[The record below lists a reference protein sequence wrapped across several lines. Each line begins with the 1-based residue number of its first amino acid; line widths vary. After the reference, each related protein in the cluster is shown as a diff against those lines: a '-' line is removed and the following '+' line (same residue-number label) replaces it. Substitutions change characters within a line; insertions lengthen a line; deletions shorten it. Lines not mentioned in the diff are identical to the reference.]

1 MVVRAE
7 RRPRRLGDARREA
20 SLGSWYRDA
29 AMHSRW
35 DDAEARR
42 LEGLDLLVYASRLIG
57 AETSLVVWGG
67 GNTSIKTIE
76 RDHRGREV
84 QVLRVKGSGS
94 DLKSVQRKD
103 FPGVRMDDILALLE
117 RDDMGD
123 TEMVSYLAHGL
134 LDSGGTRP
142 SIETLL
148 HGFLPSHAV
157 IHTHADAIVSL
168 TNNDHHRDVFAEVY
182 GKDVITLPY
191 RRPGFR
197 ISRDVADAL
206 RGHPDA
212 TALVLERH
220 GTITWGATVRDAY
233 DSTLEL
239 ITRAEEAI
247 AARKRGRPV
256 FGGPRVPMRE
266 GAARRAA
273 ALAAAPRLR
282 GALSRT
288 RRVIVTFD
296 DSPPIL
302 EFVSSAHGPRL
313 SQIGPATPDHTIYTK
328 RLPCVVALE
337 GRETGESLVA
347 AIEGAVERF
356 VADYTRYVDANRFEG
371 AELGDPRPRV
381 VLLPG
386 LGMFTAGRDRRT
398 TGIVNDIYRHTI
410 DVIGGA
416 AAFGEYVSLSAR
428 DAFDVEYW
436 PLELYKLTLAPPEKE
451 LARRIA
457 LVTGGA
463 SGIGR
468 AVARRLA
475 AEGAHVVVAD
485 LDEVGARKTADEIIA
500 AVGAG
505 RALGVGMDVTR
516 EDSVSAGL
524 GETVLAYGGLD
535 LLVSNAG
542 IAHSCPVERLSLADW
557 ERSFAVNARG
567 HFLVAREAMRILT
580 AQGLG
585 GALVFVATKNVMS
598 PGKDFAAYSAAKAAE
613 AQLAKVLALEGAP
626 HGIRSNI
633 VNPDAVFHD
642 SKLWSED
649 VRRERAAAQGIPVT
663 ELEEFYRKRNLL
675 GVRILPEDVAEAVL
689 FLASDRSAKT
699 TGCTITVDGGVKD
712 AFPR

>member
-1 MVVRAE
+1 MR
-7 RRPRRLGDARREA
+7 
-20 SLGSWYRDA
+20 
-29 AMHSRW
+29 SRW
-35 DDAEARR
+35 TDAEARG

-67 GNTSIKTIE
+67 GNTSIKTVE
-76 RDHRGREV
+76 RDHRGREIP
-84 QVLRVKGSGS
+84 VLRVKGSGS
-94 DLKSVQRKD
+94 DLKSVQRRD
-103 FPGVRMDDILALLE
+103 FPGVRMDDILALLP
-117 RDDMGD
+117 RQDMGD
-123 TEMVSYLAHGL
+123 AEMVEYLAHGL
-134 LDSGGTRP
+134 LDPGGPRP

-148 HGFLPSHAV
+148 HGFLPAHAV
-157 IHTHADAIVSL
+157 VHTHADAIVSL
-168 TNNDHHRDVFAEVY
+168 TNNDRHADVFAQVY

-197 ISRDVADAL
+197 ISRDVVDAL
-206 RGHPDA
+206 RQDPEA

-220 GTITWGATVRDAY
+220 GTITWGATVREAY
-233 DSTLEL
+233 EATLEL
-239 ITRAEEAI
+239 ITRAEAAI
-247 AARKRGRPV
+247 AERSQNRRV
-256 FGGPRVPMRE
+256 FGGPRVPLPG
-266 GAARRAA
+266 GAAGREA
-273 ALAAAPRLR
+273 ALLAAPRLR
-282 GALSRT
+282 GVLSRR
-288 RRVIVTFD
+288 RRVIVAFD
-296 DSPPIL
+296 ESPSVL
-302 EFVSSAHGPRL
+302 EFVSSVDGPRL

-337 GRETGESLVA
+337 GAPTGEALVA
-347 AIEGAVERF
+347 SIVRSVERF
-356 VADYTRYVDANRFEG
+356 VAEYTRYFDENRFEG
-371 AELGDPRPRV
+371 AELGDPLPRV
-381 VLLPG
+381 VLVPG
-386 LGMFTAGRDRRT
+386 LGMFTTGRDRRT

-410 DVIGGA
+410 DVIAGA
-416 AAFGEYVSLSAR
+416 SVFGEYVSLSAK

-475 AEGAHVVVAD
+475 SEGAHVVVAD
-485 LDEVGARKTADEIIA
+485 LDEAGARKAADEIEA

-505 RALGVGMDVTR
+505 RALGLRMDVSR
-516 EDSVSAGL
+516 EDSVSAAL

-535 LLVSNAG
+535 ILVSNAG
-542 IAHSCPVERLSLADW
+542 IAHSCPVADLSLADW
-557 ERSFAVNARG
+557 ERSFAVNATG
-567 HFLVAREAMRILT
+567 HFLVAREAMRILV

-633 VNPDAVFHD
+633 VNPDAVFQD
-642 SKLWSED
+642 SKLWTEE
-649 VRRERAAAQGIPVT
+649 VRRERAAAQGIPVA
-663 ELEEFYRKRNLL
+663 ELEDFYRKRNLL

-699 TGCTITVDGGVKD
+699 TGCTLTVDGGVKD

>member
-1 MVVRAE
+1 MR
-7 RRPRRLGDARREA
+7 
-20 SLGSWYRDA
+20 
-29 AMHSRW
+29 SRW
-35 DDAEARR
+35 NDAEARG

-67 GNTSIKTIE
+67 GNTSIKTVE

-84 QVLRVKGSGS
+84 PVLRVKGSGS
-94 DLKSVQRKD
+94 DLKSIQRKD

-117 RDDMGD
+117 REDMGD
-123 TEMVSYLAHGL
+123 QEMVSYLAHGL
-134 LDSGGTRP
+134 LDAGGTRP

-148 HGFLPSHAV
+148 HGFLSAHAV

-168 TNNDHHRDVFAEVY
+168 TNNDRHRAVVAQVY
-182 GKDVITLPY
+182 GKDVIALPY

-206 RGHPDA
+206 RQHPDA
-212 TALVLERH
+212 KAVVLERH
-220 GTITWGATVRDAY
+220 GTITWGAALREAY
-233 DSTLEL
+233 DATIEL

-247 AARKRGRPV
+247 AEKTRGRRA
-256 FGGPRVPMRE
+256 FGGPRVPVTE
-266 GAARRAA
+266 PAARRAA
-273 ALAAAPRLR
+273 ALVAAPRLR
-282 GALSRT
+282 GVLSRT

-296 DSPPIL
+296 DSPPVL
-302 EFVSSAHGPRL
+302 EFVSSVDGPRL

-328 RLPCVVALE
+328 RLPGVVALE
-337 GRETGESLVA
+337 AAETGEALVA
-347 AIEGAVERF
+347 AIGRAVERF
-356 VADYTRYVDANRFEG
+356 VAEYTRYFDDNRFEG
-371 AELGDPRPRV
+371 AVLADPLPRI
-381 VLLPG
+381 VLVPG

-398 TGIVNDIYRHTI
+398 TGIVSDIYHHTI

-416 AAFGEYVSLSAR
+416 SAFGEYVSLSAK

-485 LDEVGARKTADEIIA
+485 LDEAGARKAAEEIA
-500 AVGAG
+500 TSRGPG
-505 RALGVGMDVTR
+505 SALGLRMDVSS

-524 GETVLAYGGLD
+524 EETVLAYGGLD
-535 LLVSNAG
+535 ILVSNAG

-567 HFLVAREAMRILT
+567 HFLVAREAMRILI

-598 PGKDFAAYSAAKAAE
+598 PGKDFAAYSASKAAE

-633 VNPDAVFHD
+633 VNPDAVFQD
-642 SKLWSED
+642 SKLWSEE

-663 ELEEFYRKRNLL
+663 ELEDFYRKRNLL

-699 TGCTITVDGGVKD
+699 TGCTLTVDGGVKD

>member
-1 MVVRAE
+1 
-7 RRPRRLGDARREA
+7 
-20 SLGSWYRDA
+20 
-29 AMHSRW
+29 MHSRW

-84 QVLRVKGSGS
+84 QVLRVKGSSS

-206 RGHPDA
+206 RRHPDA

-233 DSTLEL
+233 DATLEL
-239 ITRAEEAI
+239 VTRAEEAI
-247 AARKRGRPV
+247 AARKR
-256 FGGPRVPMRE
+256 
-266 GAARRAA
+266 
-273 ALAAAPRLR
+273 
-282 GALSRT
+282 
-288 RRVIVTFD
+288 
-296 DSPPIL
+296 SPS
-302 EFVSSAHGPRL
+302 FFT
-313 SQIGPATPDHTIYTK
+313 ATPDHTIYTK

-347 AIEGAVERF
+347 AIEEAVERF
-356 VADYTRYVDANRFEG
+356 VADYARYVDANRFEG

-381 VLLPG
+381 VLMPG

-398 TGIVNDIYRHTI
+398 TGIIDDIYRHTI

-416 AAFGEYVSLSAR
+416 TAFGEYVSLSAR

-436 PLELYKLTLAPPEKE
+436 PLELYKLTLAPPGKE

-463 SGIGR
+463 SGVGR
-468 AVARRLA
+468 AGARRPA
-475 AEGAHVVVAD
+475 AAGAPVGVAD
-485 LDEVGARKTADEIIA
+485 PDEGRGGKT
-500 AVGAG
+500 G
-505 RALGVGMDVTR
+505 
-516 EDSVSAGL
+516 
-524 GETVLAYGGLD
+524 
-535 LLVSNAG
+535 
-542 IAHSCPVERLSLADW
+542 
-557 ERSFAVNARG
+557 
-567 HFLVAREAMRILT
+567 
-580 AQGLG
+580 
-585 GALVFVATKNVMS
+585 
-598 PGKDFAAYSAAKAAE
+598 
-613 AQLAKVLALEGAP
+613 
-626 HGIRSNI
+626 
-633 VNPDAVFHD
+633 
-642 SKLWSED
+642 
-649 VRRERAAAQGIPVT
+649 
-663 ELEEFYRKRNLL
+663 
-675 GVRILPEDVAEAVL
+675 
-689 FLASDRSAKT
+689 
-699 TGCTITVDGGVKD
+699 
-712 AFPR
+712 